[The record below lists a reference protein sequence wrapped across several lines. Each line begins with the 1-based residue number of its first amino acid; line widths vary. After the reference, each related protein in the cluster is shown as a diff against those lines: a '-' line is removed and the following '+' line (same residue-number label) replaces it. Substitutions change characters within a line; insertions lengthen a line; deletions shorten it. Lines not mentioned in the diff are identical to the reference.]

1 MRPWFPKDYFCSNPD
16 GTHTSYFRTCLGKF
30 RIASFHIKSIGLIT
44 VKTYADTIKI
54 ISDMMADTE
63 KKFALNTKK

>member
-1 MRPWFPKDYFCSNPD
+1 MALIPLTP
-16 GTHTSYFRTCLGKF
+16 GFRACLDKF
-30 RIASFHIKSIGLIT
+30 RIALFYIKSIGLIT
-44 VKTYADTIKI
+44 VKTLADTIKI